1 MKVCILSGSAR
12 KNNNTLRVSKALSK
26 QFSES
31 VIVDYQEYD
40 LPNFNQGGV
49 PKNNQTEFQA
59 KLIDSIEKSDLLFV
73 VTPEYNW
80 FPTAEIINTI
90 HQLAQNDYAHIFDQ
104 KVIATVGVSA
114 GKGGRMP
121 AVQLITVLNKII
133 SYFNSNLDVIISD
146 MAADTTGNKS
156 LDSIRTNQLC
166 AEVINFSKDILKPKG
181 VLVCKLFMGEDF
193 IEVKNL
199 AKSLYKKVN
208 FFKPE
213 SSRKESKETYLHCEV
228 LKTL

>member
-12 KNNNTLRVSKALSK
+12 KNNNTLCVSKALSK

-59 KLIDSIEKSDLLFV
+59 KLIDSIEKSDLIFV

-114 GKGGRMP
+114 SNTFE
-121 AVQLITVLNKII
+121 VQEVTKCI
-133 SYFNSNLDVIISD
+133 DSD
-146 MAADTTGNKS
+146 
-156 LDSIRTNQLC
+156 
-166 AEVINFSKDILKPKG
+166 G
-181 VLVCKLFMGEDF
+181 VLLDNERFNKGFLSFVDY
-193 IEVKNL
+193 
-199 AKSLYKKVN
+199 SLKVAERWHSN
-208 FFKPE
+208 
-213 SSRKESKETYLHCEV
+213 R
-228 LKTL
+228 

>member
-12 KNNNTLRVSKALSK
+12 KNNNTLRVSKALFK

-31 VIVDYQEYD
+31 VIVDYQKYD
-40 LPNFNQGGV
+40 LPNFNQGGF

-133 SYFNSNLDVIISD
+133 SYFNLESMTSSNTFEVQEVTKCIDSD
-146 MAADTTGNKS
+146 
-156 LDSIRTNQLC
+156 
-166 AEVINFSKDILKPKG
+166 G
-181 VLVCKLFMGEDF
+181 VLLDNERFNKGFLSFVDY
-193 IEVKNL
+193 
-199 AKSLYKKVN
+199 SLKVAERWHSN
-208 FFKPE
+208 
-213 SSRKESKETYLHCEV
+213 R
-228 LKTL
+228 